1 MMASEKK
8 SKLKRVLI
16 IIVAVILSFSAAS
29 MLATKLIYDMIF
41 VRYDAPDR
49 DVPVALSQ
57 MVADREV
64 VQYEADGVRLEGY
77 LYRCNGENAKDALVV
92 IAPGFHAGADD
103 YLWQI
108 QSLLDYGW
116 SVFAYDP
123 TGSCNSGGESYVGF
137 PQQIIDMEATLGYL
151 ESKHRFGYEKIALL
165 GHSRGG
171 YAAACA
177 LETDYEIDA
186 VITVSG
192 VNSTMEGIMGHA
204 SAYVGPVAYGNYGFL
219 WLYQVMLFG
228 TDTVN
233 ATADEAISGSDV
245 PVLVV
250 HGAQDDQFPKDKN
263 SIISHSDE
271 MQREGVEYVI
281 CETPGQDGHTDLL
294 FGPDGGEN
302 TELMA
307 QIHDFLERSIA

>member
-1 MMASEKK
+1 MASEKK

-49 DVPVALSQ
+49 EVPAALSQ

-123 TGSCNSGGESYVGF
+123 TGSCNSGRESYVGF

-192 VNSTMEGIMGHA
+192 VNSAMEGIMGHA

-233 ATADEAISGSDV
+233 AIADEAISGSDV
-245 PVLVV
+245 PVLIV
-250 HGAQDDQFPKDKN
+250 HGAQDDQFPMDKN

-281 CETPGQDGHTDLL
+281 CKTPGQDGHTDLL

>member
-49 DVPVALSQ
+49 DVPAALSQ

-64 VQYEADGVRLEGY
+64 VQYEADGVRVEGY

-108 QSLLDYGW
+108 QSLLNYGW

-192 VNSTMEGIMGHA
+192 VNSAMEGIMGHA

-250 HGAQDDQFPKDKN
+250 HGAQDDQFPVDKN

-294 FGPDGGEN
+294 FSPDGGEN

-307 QIHDFLERSIA
+307 QINGFLERSIA

>member
-1 MMASEKK
+1 MISEKK
-8 SKLKRVLI
+8 SMVKRVLI
-16 IIVAVILSFSAAS
+16 IIFAVILSFSAAS

-41 VRYDAPDR
+41 VRYDAPAE
-49 DVPVALSQ
+49 VPAALSQ
-57 MVADREV
+57 LVADREV
-64 VQYEADGVRLEGY
+64 VEYEVNGVPVAGY
-77 LYRCNGENAKDALVV
+77 LYRCTGENAQDALVV
-92 IAPGFHAGADD
+92 VAPGFHAGADD

-137 PQQIIDMEATLGYL
+137 PQQILDMEATLEYIQ
-151 ESKHRFGYEKIALL
+151 EKHRFGYEKLALL

-177 LETDYEIDA
+177 LESDYDIDA

-192 VNSTMEGIMGHA
+192 VNSAMEGIMGHA

-228 TDTVN
+228 TDIVN

-245 PVLVV
+245 PVMIV
-250 HGAQDDQFPKDKN
+250 HGAKDDQFPMDKN
-263 SIISHSDE
+263 SIISHSGE

-281 CETPGQDGHTDLL
+281 CEAVGQDGHTDLL
-294 FGPDGGEN
+294 FSPEGTAN
-302 TELMA
+302 AELMA

>member
-1 MMASEKK
+1 MTSEKK
-8 SKLKRVLI
+8 SMLKRVLI
-16 IIVAVILSFSAAS
+16 IIFAVLFSFSAAS

-41 VRYDAPDR
+41 VRYDVPDR
-49 DVPVALSQ
+49 EVPTALSQ

-64 VQYEADGVRLEGY
+64 VSYEADGVTLEGC

-108 QSLLDYGW
+108 RSLLDYGW

-123 TGSCNSGGESYVGF
+123 TGSCNSQGESYVGF
-137 PQQIIDMEATLGYL
+137 PQQLLDMDATLDYL
-151 ESKHRFGYEKIALL
+151 EEKNRFGYEKIALL

-171 YAAACA
+171 YAAACT
-177 LETDYEIDA
+177 LESEHDIDA
-186 VITVSG
+186 VVTVSG
-192 VNSTMEGIMGHA
+192 VNSAMEGIMGHA

-219 WLYQVMLFG
+219 WLYQVLLFG

-233 ATADEAISGSDV
+233 ASADAAISGSDV
-245 PVLVV
+245 PVMIV
-250 HGAQDDQFPKDKN
+250 HGAQDDQFPMDKN

-271 MQREGVEYVI
+271 IRSEGVEYVI
-281 CETPGQDGHTDLL
+281 CSTPGQDGHTDLL
-294 FGPDGGEN
+294 YGPDGAAN
-302 TELMA
+302 AELMA
-307 QIHDFLERSIA
+307 QINGFLERSIA

>member
-1 MMASEKK
+1 MASEKK

-49 DVPVALSQ
+49 EVPAALSQ

-192 VNSTMEGIMGHA
+192 VNSAMEGIMGHA

-250 HGAQDDQFPKDKN
+250 HGAQDDQFPVDKN

-271 MQREGVEYVI
+271 IQREGVEYVI
-281 CETPGQDGHTDLL
+281 CKTPGQDGHTDLL

>member
-1 MMASEKK
+1 MASEKK

-16 IIVAVILSFSAAS
+16 IIVAVILAFSAAS

-49 DVPVALSQ
+49 EVPAALSQ

-64 VQYEADGVRLEGY
+64 VQYEADGVRVEGY

-192 VNSTMEGIMGHA
+192 VNSAMEGIMGHA

-250 HGAQDDQFPKDKN
+250 HGAQDDQFPVDKN

>member
-1 MMASEKK
+1 MASEKK
-8 SKLKRVLI
+8 SQLKRVLI
-16 IIVAVILSFSAAS
+16 IILAVILSFSAAS

-41 VRYDAPDR
+41 VRYDVPDGE
-49 DVPVALSQ
+49 VSAALSQ

-64 VQYEADGVRLEGY
+64 VHYDVDGVRVEGY
-77 LYRCNGENAKDALVV
+77 LYRCGGENARDALVV

-108 QSLLDYGW
+108 RSLLSYGW

-123 TGSCNSGGESYVGF
+123 VGSCNSGGESYVGF
-137 PQQIIDMEATLGYL
+137 PQQILDMEATLGYL
-151 ESKHRFGYEKIALL
+151 EENNRFGYGKIVLL

-177 LETDYEIDA
+177 LEGQYDIDA
-186 VITVSG
+186 VVTVSG
-192 VNSTMEGIMGHA
+192 VNSAMEGIMGHA

-233 ATADEAISGSDV
+233 ATADEAIFGSDV
-245 PVLVV
+245 PVLIV
-250 HGAQDDQFPKDKN
+250 HGAQDDQFPMDKN

-271 MQREGVEYVI
+271 MLREGVEYVI

-294 FGPDGGEN
+294 FSPDGTEN
-302 TELMA
+302 RELMG
-307 QIHDFLERSIA
+307 QINDFLERSIA

>member
-1 MMASEKK
+1 MASEKK

-41 VRYDAPDR
+41 VRYDAPGR
-49 DVPVALSQ
+49 EVPAALSQ

-151 ESKHRFGYEKIALL
+151 KSKHRFGYEKIALL

-192 VNSTMEGIMGHA
+192 VNSAMEGIMGHA

-245 PVLVV
+245 PVLIV
-250 HGAQDDQFPKDKN
+250 HGAQDDQFPMDKN

-281 CETPGQDGHTDLL
+281 CKTPGQDGHTDLL

>member
-1 MMASEKK
+1 MASEKK

-49 DVPVALSQ
+49 EVPVALSQ

-177 LETDYEIDA
+177 LETDYKIDA

-192 VNSTMEGIMGHA
+192 VNSAMEGIMGHA

-233 ATADEAISGSDV
+233 ATAEEAISGSDV

-263 SIISHSDE
+263 SIISHSDK

-281 CETPGQDGHTDLL
+281 CKTPGQDGHTDLL

>member
-1 MMASEKK
+1 MASEKK
-8 SKLKRVLI
+8 SKLKRGLI

-49 DVPVALSQ
+49 EVPAALSQ

-192 VNSTMEGIMGHA
+192 VNSAMEGIMGHA

-250 HGAQDDQFPKDKN
+250 HGAQDDQFPMDKN

-294 FGPDGGEN
+294 FSPDGGEN

>member
-1 MMASEKK
+1 MASEKK

-49 DVPVALSQ
+49 EVPAALSQ

-192 VNSTMEGIMGHA
+192 VNSAMEGIMGHA

-245 PVLVV
+245 PVLIV
-250 HGAQDDQFPKDKN
+250 HGAQDDQFPMDKN

-271 MQREGVEYVI
+271 IQREGVEYVI
-281 CETPGQDGHTDLL
+281 CKTPGQDGHTDLL
-294 FGPDGGEN
+294 FSPDGGEN

>member
-8 SKLKRVLI
+8 SKLKRALI

-41 VRYDAPDR
+41 VRYDAPGR
-49 DVPVALSQ
+49 EVPAALSQ

-171 YAAACA
+171 YAAVCA
-177 LETDYEIDA
+177 LETDYKIDA

-192 VNSTMEGIMGHA
+192 VNSAMEGIMGHA

-233 ATADEAISGSDV
+233 ATAEEAISGSDV

-263 SIISHSDE
+263 SIISHSDK

-281 CETPGQDGHTDLL
+281 CKTPGQDGHTDLL

>member
-1 MMASEKK
+1 MASEKK

-49 DVPVALSQ
+49 EVPAALSQ

-151 ESKHRFGYEKIALL
+151 KSKHRFGYEKIALL

-192 VNSTMEGIMGHA
+192 VNSAMEGIMGHA

-250 HGAQDDQFPKDKN
+250 HGAQDDQFPVDKN

-294 FGPDGGEN
+294 FSPDGGEN